1 MAKIENFELEI
12 TTLKRM
18 RTVWVY
24 LPDNYDEKGEGFP
37 VIYMHDGQ
45 NLFFDR
51 LTAFGTAWHVDSV
64 LNEIYKNTGL
74 SCIVVGVESNDKVRL
89 SEYSPWGINPL
100 AFAKKRSVAKDRANR
115 GGEGVKYGEWFAD
128 VLKPYIDAHYN
139 TDRQRMATAVAG
151 SSMGGNDGI
160 VFHLYGV
167 QSTRLQSLRNAH
179 GTKFAATRVYLR
191 RRKGVGRGRRQ
202 RQQTHGDE
210 FRQSLQQTCQAAHK
224 LRVGDRQRTAALRNG
239 MGNLFSPLCKAF
251 FATLRRVPKKA
262 VTFWGR
268 VRSNRVQW
276 GRAFYLQT
284 ESYIV

>member
-100 AFAKKRSVAKDRANR
+100 AFAKKRSVAKDKANR

-151 SSMGGNDGI
+151 SSMGGLISCYIGLKYQRLFETMGLFSTYTEFNQPAFNRFEMHTVQNLPQHAFIYVGGKEWGAEDVKGNKRMETSS
-160 VFHLYGV
+160 VNLYN
-167 QSTRLQSLRNAH
+167 RLVKRRISCELVIDSELPHFETAWE
-179 GTKFAATRVYLR
+179 TYFLPFAKHFL
-191 RRKGVGRGRRQ
+191 Q
-202 RQQTHGDE
+202 RYAE
-210 FRQSLQQTCQAAHK
+210 FR
-224 LRVGDRQRTAALRNG
+224 
-239 MGNLFSPLCKAF
+239 
-251 FATLRRVPKKA
+251 KK
-262 VTFWGR
+262 
-268 VRSNRVQW
+268 Q
-276 GRAFYLQT
+276 
-284 ESYIV
+284 